1 MFQNTNMKHASNQTF
16 SFPHNPLAPLLRGK
30 KKFEQKEKNRKKM
43 KALCFHF
50 LTPMANIG
58 AKETVTSAST
68 KEENHV

>member
-16 SFPHNPLAPLLRGK
+16 SFPTK

-58 AKETVTSAST
+58 AKEAASPAAS
-68 KEENHV
+68 

>member
-1 MFQNTNMKHASNQTF
+1 MFQNTNMKHASILF
-16 SFPHNPLAPLLRGK
+16 KRKVWK

-58 AKETVTSAST
+58 AKEAASPAAS
-68 KEENHV
+68 